1 MMLFMRRARAG
12 VLAGSVALSLVA
24 CGSQSGQEDQS
35 GRDEP
40 DVGVATGAGFPVEVE
55 GALGTV
61 TIPAEPERIV
71 SLSPTA
77 TESLFAVGAGDQVAA
92 VDDQSDYPEQAP
104 MTDLSGF
111 QPNLE
116 AIIEYRPD
124 LVVVSDDSPT
134 DVTDG
139 LEAAGVPVL
148 AAPAA
153 TSFDEA
159 YDQILG
165 IGAATGHLEEAQGV
179 VEGMRTEIEVLL
191 ASVQDGPELT
201 VFHELSPDLYT
212 ASSGTFIGQVY
223 AGVGLANI
231 ADEAAEQSGNDYP
244 QLSAEYLIS
253 SDPDLVMLADAEC
266 CDVTPEAAAQRPGW
280 DAISAVR
287 TGAVVLL
294 DEDIS
299 SRWGPRIPV
308 FVEAAVEAIGIARGA
323 EGARSD
329 AAGPPVTL
337 FPAVTLS
344 PAA

>member
-1 MMLFMRRARAG
+1 MLLTHRVRAG
-12 VLAGSVALSLVA
+12 LLAGSLVVSLAA
-24 CGSQSGQEDQS
+24 CGDDPGP
-35 GRDEP
+35 GTRKP
-40 DVGVATGAGFPVEVE
+40 DAGATASTDFPVEVDA
-55 GALGTV
+55 ALGTV
-61 TIPAEPERIV
+61 MIPVEPERVV

-92 VDDQSDYPEQAP
+92 VDDQSDFPEDAP
-104 MTDLSGF
+104 MTDLSGY

-134 DVTDG
+134 DVTEG

-153 TSFDEA
+153 TTFDEA
-159 YDQILG
+159 YDQILD
-165 IGAATGHLEEAQGV
+165 IGTATGHAEEAQDV
-179 VEGMRTEIEVLL
+179 VDGMRTEIEDLI
-191 ASVQDGPELT
+191 ASVPGGTGDAELS
-201 VFHELSPDLYT
+201 VFHELGPDLYS

-223 AGVGLANI
+223 AELGLANV

-244 QLSAEYLIS
+244 QLSAEYVIS
-253 SDPDLVMLADAEC
+253 ADPDLVMLADAEC

-299 SRWGPRIPV
+299 SRWGPRIPL
-308 FVEAAVEAIGIARGA
+308 FVEAVVEAIAIARGG
-323 EGARSD
+323 EPVETQ
-329 AAGPPVTL
+329 AAGPVVTQR
-337 FPAVTLS
+337 

>member
-24 CGSQSGQEDQS
+24 CGSDPGPEAS
-35 GRDEP
+35 EP
-40 DVGVATGAGFPVEVE
+40 ETGVATSAGFPVEVE
-55 GALGTV
+55 AANGTV
-61 TIPAEPERIV
+61 TIPAQPARIV

-104 MTDLSGF
+104 ITDLSGY

-116 AIIEYRPD
+116 AIIAYRPD

-153 TSFDEA
+153 KTFDEA
-159 YDQILG
+159 YDQILD
-165 IGAATGHLEEAQGV
+165 IGTATGHLEKAQGV
-179 VEGMRTEIEVLL
+179 VDGMRTEIEDLI
-191 ASVQDGPELT
+191 ASVPQEAEGAELG
-201 VFHELSPDLYT
+201 VFHELGPDLYT
-212 ASSGTFIGQVY
+212 ASSDTFIGQVY
-223 AGVGLANI
+223 AELGLSNV
-231 ADEAAEQSGNDYP
+231 ADAAAEQSGNDYP

-253 SDPDLVMLADAEC
+253 ADPDLVMLADAEC
-266 CDVTPEAAAQRPGW
+266 CDVTPEAAAARPGW
-280 DAISAVR
+280 DTISAVR

-299 SRWGPRIPV
+299 SRWGPRIPL
-308 FVEAAVEAIGIARGA
+308 FVEAVVEAIGIARGG
-323 EGARSD
+323 ETVETE
-329 AAGPPVTL
+329 AAGPLATQR
-337 FPAVTLS
+337 